1 LGTREIPEQDRQT
14 MKLRNHDEL
23 RIGEL
28 PKLRVMPIEDI
39 LLHEE
44 PDIER
49 VAKLIDQFSTDGIL
63 KNPPVVAIVD
73 ENPRRVLLDGTNRIT
88 ALSKLKIPDV
98 LVQEIDLNDRGLIIS
113 QWHHA
118 IEHLTKHEIL
128 VKADGIVGI
137 SRHEFKKE
145 AAVASPDFL
154 CRIIFADSA
163 AVVLVGT
170 GDIFQKADWLKRFV
184 NLYHKRAY
192 MDRVS
197 YTNFVHLKQNY
208 PDLSALVSF
217 RQFAK
222 SEIVMLAD
230 GGKRIPG
237 GVTRVLLPKR
247 ALNFNLHLDVLKSK
261 LSVKAKNER
270 LEETVRQ
277 KMLDRSIRFY
287 REPTFS
293 FDE

>member
-1 LGTREIPEQDRQT
+1 
-14 MKLRNHDEL
+14 MKLENHDEL
-23 RIGEL
+23 KIGEL
-28 PKLRVMPIEDI
+28 PRLRIAPIEDI

-49 VAKLIDQFSTDGIL
+49 VAKLFDEFSADGIL

-73 ENPRRVLLDGTNRIT
+73 KNPRRVLLDGTNRIT
-88 ALSKLKIPDV
+88 ALSKLMVLEV
-98 LVQEIDLNDRGLIIS
+98 LVQEIELNDQGLIIS

-128 VKADGIVGI
+128 AQADGIAGI
-137 SRHEFKKE
+137 SRQESREE
-145 AAVASPDFL
+145 ATIDNPDFL
-154 CRIIFADSA
+154 CRVIFGDNATT
-163 AVVLVGT
+163 VLFGT
-170 GDIFQKADWLKRFV
+170 GDIFQKADLLKRFT
-184 NLYHKRAY
+184 NLYHKCAY

-197 YTNFVHLKQNY
+197 YTNVVHLKENY
-208 PDLSALVSF
+208 PDFSALVSF
-217 RQFAK
+217 RQFTK

-230 GGKRIPG
+230 AGKRIPS

-247 ALNFNLHLDVLKSK
+247 ALNFNLSLDILKSK
-261 LSVKAKNER
+261 LSVKEKNEW
-270 LEETVRQ
+270 LKETIRQ
-277 KMLDRSIRFY
+277 KILDRSIRFY